1 MVAPADAD
9 SRAQRIALLPIIV
22 HTLREGLLLIEW
34 HAGQQQ
40 LAPDWLVEAHRLALL
55 GGPDSAAQGNGKSD
69 STAFESAFESA
80 SAFAVPTPPS

>member
-1 MVAPADAD
+1 MSTTWAYVGERAKRGNRACGCGFRALIPDLLRSMVAPAGAD

-40 LAPDWLVEAHRLALL
+40 LAPDWLVEAHRLAL
-55 GGPDSAAQGNGKSD
+55 
-69 STAFESAFESA
+69 F
-80 SAFAVPTPPS
+80 